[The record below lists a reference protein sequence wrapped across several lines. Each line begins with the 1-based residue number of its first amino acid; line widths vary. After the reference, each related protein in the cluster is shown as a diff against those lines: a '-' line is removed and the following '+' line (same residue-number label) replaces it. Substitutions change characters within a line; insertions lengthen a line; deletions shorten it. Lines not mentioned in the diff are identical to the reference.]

1 MSQVRTYPKQ
11 ENQGIQSL
19 RVELIPKQTK
29 AIKKMVVTGIALSAS
44 SVFAAEGGVDVSTV
58 IQTITGAIAT
68 VNAID
73 LTDVTL
79 FETAKDLKWGKTA
92 M

>member
-19 RVELIPKQTK
+19 RVELIPKQQTK
-29 AIKKMVVTGIALSAS
+29 IIKKMVVTGIALSAS

-68 VNAID
+68 VSAIG
-73 LTDVTL
+73 LAVLSLFVT
-79 FETAKDLKWGKTA
+79 A
-92 M
+92 

>member
-68 VNAID
+68 VSAIG
-73 LTDVTL
+73 LAVLSL
-79 FETAKDLKWGKTA
+79 FVTAKVFKWVKTA

>member
-58 IQTITGAIAT
+58 IQTITGAVAT
-68 VNAID
+68 VSAIG
-73 LTDVTL
+73 LAVLSL
-79 FETAKDLKWGKTA
+79 FVTAKVFKWVKTA

>member
-1 MSQVRTYPKQ
+1 MSQVQTYPKQ

-29 AIKKMVVTGIALSAS
+29 TIKKMVVTGIALSAS

-68 VNAID
+68 VSAIG
-73 LTDVTL
+73 LAVLSL
-79 FETAKDLKWGKTA
+79 FVTAKVFKWVKTA

>member
-58 IQTITGAIAT
+58 IQTITGAVAT
-68 VNAID
+68 VSAMG
-73 LTDVTL
+73 LAVLSL
-79 FETAKDLKWGKTA
+79 FVTAKVFKWVKTA